1 MRTRQLGLV
10 VALIIALM
18 GSLGCHAPVESARV
32 LKPASRA
39 VVEANVRLF
48 MTAVAHD
55 VTSEGPM
62 AWQRYFADGPEFF
75 MAVNGQLAFPNGQAA
90 AQAIPQIAQNFQ
102 HIELRWGGDLRLDV
116 LTEDL
121 CVVGVSYTE
130 VIELRPGVK
139 GMPQGTENGYFTGLA
154 ERQNGKWRFRDAHWS
169 LPVAPAKV
177 P

>member
-1 MRTRQLGLV
+1 MRTRQSGLV
-10 VALIIALM
+10 VALMIAFM
-18 GSLGCHAPVESARV
+18 GSLGCHAPVESAQA
-32 LKPASRA
+32 LTPASRA
-39 VVEANVRLF
+39 AVEANVQLF

-62 AWQRYFADGPEFF
+62 AWRKYFADGPEFF

-90 AQAIPQIAQNFQ
+90 AEAIPQVAQNFQ
-102 HIELRWGGDLRLDV
+102 HIELRWGDDLRLDV

-139 GMPQGTENGYFTGLA
+139 GMPQGRQNGYFTGVA
-154 ERQNGKWRFRDAHWS
+154 EKRNGQWRFRDAHWS
-169 LPVAPAKV
+169 LPVLPEKV